1 MSKIN
6 YSMKGFDETKMAR
19 ARLNNIEASF
29 KISIEIAN
37 MLRYKTTTRAKTLMN
52 EVIALKT
59 AVPYKRFN
67 MDVAHKKG
75 IGPGRFPVKPAK
87 QMLALIKLAE
97 ANAANK
103 GLGSDLK
110 IIHLAA
116 NKGTTQWHHG
126 RQSRRQMKACHI
138 EIAVCE
144 KDFAKAK
151 RQEALNPKPKVD
163 KVETKTPVNEKKTA
177 KSSKKDPEAN

>member
-6 YSMKGFDETKMAR
+6 YSIKGFDEKNMAR

-29 KISIEIAN
+29 KISINISD
-37 MLRYKTTTRAKTLMN
+37 MLRYKSTTRAKTILN

-59 AVPYKRFN
+59 AVPYKKFN

-87 QMLALIKLAE
+87 QFLALIKLAE

-103 GLGSDLK
+103 GLSSDLK
-110 IIHLAA
+110 IVHLAA

-144 KDFAKAK
+144 KNFANAK
-151 RQEALNPKPKVD
+151 RSEQLKETKIED
-163 KVETKTPVNEKKTA
+163 KEENVETGKKTT
-177 KSSKKDPEAN
+177 KKTKNNPEEN

>member
-1 MSKIN
+1 MSKVN
-6 YSMKGFDETKMAR
+6 YSIKSFDEKKMAR
-19 ARLNNIEASF
+19 ARLNNVEASF

-37 MLRYKTTTRAKTLMN
+37 MLRYKTTKRAKAILT

-67 MDVAHKKG
+67 MDVAHKTG
-75 IGPGRFPVKPAK
+75 IGPGRYPVKPAK
-87 QMLALIKLAE
+87 QFLALVKLAE
-97 ANAANK
+97 NNAAAK
-103 GLGSDLK
+103 GLGSELK

-144 KDFAKAK
+144 KDLTKKAEKSTTNDEATQKAAK
-151 RQEALNPKPKVD
+151 KP
-163 KVETKTPVNEKKTA
+163 
-177 KSSKKDPEAN
+177 SKK

>member
-6 YSMKGFDETKMAR
+6 YSIKGFDEKKMAR
-19 ARLNNIEASF
+19 ARLNNVSASF
-29 KISIEIAN
+29 KISINIAN
-37 MLRYKTTTRAKTLMN
+37 MLRYKTTARAKTILN
-52 EVIALKT
+52 EVIGLKT

-67 MDVAHKKG
+67 MDVAHKKS
-75 IGPGRFPVKPAK
+75 IGPGRYPVKPAK
-87 QMLALIKLAE
+87 EMLSLIKLAE

-103 GLGSDLK
+103 GLSSDLK

-116 NKGTTQWHHG
+116 QKGTTQWHHG

-144 KDFAKAK
+144 KDFAKQLRAGKTEEAK
-151 RQEALNPKPKVD
+151 AESP
-163 KVETKTPVNEKKTA
+163 VEKKSTEKKT
-177 KSSKKDPEAN
+177 SKKQNPEAN

>member
-6 YSMKGFDETKMAR
+6 YSIKGFDEKNMAK
-19 ARLNNIEASF
+19 ARLNNVEASF
-29 KISIEIAN
+29 KISIEISN
-37 MLRYKTTTRAKTLMN
+37 MLRYKSTTRAKIILN

-75 IGPGRFPVKPAK
+75 IGPGRYPVKPAK
-87 QMLALIKLAE
+87 QFLALVKLAE
-97 ANAANK
+97 ANAENK
-103 GLGSDLK
+103 GLSSDLK
-110 IIHLAA
+110 IVHLAA

-126 RQSRRQMKACHI
+126 RQSKRQMKACHI

-144 KDFAKAK
+144 KKFANAK
-151 RQEALNPKPKVD
+151 RLEQLSKKETKID
-163 KVETKTPVNEKKTA
+163 KKEPVETGKKT
-177 KSSKKDPEAN
+177 KNNPEEN